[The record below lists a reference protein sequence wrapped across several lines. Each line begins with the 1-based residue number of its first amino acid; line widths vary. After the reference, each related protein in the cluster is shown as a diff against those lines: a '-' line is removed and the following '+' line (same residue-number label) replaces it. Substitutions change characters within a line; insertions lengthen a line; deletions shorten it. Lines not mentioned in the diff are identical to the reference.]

1 MHRGAVWKLVRVEP
15 EALHFPPPLFL
26 AVLKGNIFYYN
37 RGIHLL
43 DVKKLADV
51 KSGQTFEA
59 ARCVSM
65 D

>member
-1 MHRGAVWKLVRVEP
+1 MRVEP

-26 AVLKGNIFYYN
+26 VVLKGNIFYYN